1 LDTYELP
8 IDFDI
13 TNYTLPA
20 RIDNLFEKA
29 IVFAQAG
36 KYSALLENCQE
47 IEKYFNFP
55 APDENVKHA
64 EIPGGMYTNMLA
76 QLKQL
81 KLEQLLPRVLEIIPS
96 YVWMPVVHRW

>member
-1 LDTYELP
+1 MP
-8 IDFDI
+8 IEFDI
-13 TNYTLPA
+13 TNFTLPA

-29 IVFAQAG
+29 ILFAQAG
-36 KYSALLENCQE
+36 KHNSLIDVCQE

-81 KLEQLLPRVLEIIPS
+81 EVRRNFCLECLRLFLQFDWRLA
-96 YVWMPVVHRW
+96 VHR